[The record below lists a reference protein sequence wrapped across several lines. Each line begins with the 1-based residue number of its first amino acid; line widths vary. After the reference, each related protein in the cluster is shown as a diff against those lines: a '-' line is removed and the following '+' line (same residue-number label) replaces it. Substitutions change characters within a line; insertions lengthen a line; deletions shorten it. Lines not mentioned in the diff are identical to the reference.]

1 MPLAMTV
8 KADPA
13 GDRHDLDLKPYR
25 LRVAAPHAHRLCIVP
40 GSHMAI
46 SGQIITAAM
55 TAIISTT

>member
-1 MPLAMTV
+1 MTV

-25 LRVAAPHAHRLCIVP
+25 LRVAGPHAHRLCIVP